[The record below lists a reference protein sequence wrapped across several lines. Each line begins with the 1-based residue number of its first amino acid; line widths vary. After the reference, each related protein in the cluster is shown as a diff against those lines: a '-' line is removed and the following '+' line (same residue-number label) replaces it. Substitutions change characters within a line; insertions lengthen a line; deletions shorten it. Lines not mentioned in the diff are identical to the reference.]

1 VRAEKNISTKG
12 KKEKTPAWLPQQIF
26 YAGGEA
32 RYKKKTGQGQEEIDG
47 IKRNEA
53 KK

>member
-12 KKEKTPAWLPQQIF
+12 EKKKTLAWLPQQIF
-26 YAGGEA
+26 NAGGET
-32 RYKKKTGQGQEEIDG
+32 RYKKKTGQGQEETDG

-53 KK
+53 KE